1 MICERGD
8 DAMVIKIGSFEL
20 EVSRGSM
27 FLGINLGKRWRYQ
40 TFRTWTA
47 TGLSASDWID
57 RSLKSVAD
65 TKAVEAGR
73 GGF

>member
-1 MICERGD
+1 MFIR
-8 DAMVIKIGSFEL
+8 IGSFEL

-40 TFRTWTA
+40 TFRSWTA
-47 TGLSASDWID
+47 SGLSASDWID
-57 RSLKSVAD
+57 RSLRSVVD

-73 GGF
+73 EGF

>member
-1 MICERGD
+1 ML
-8 DAMVIKIGSFEL
+8 IKIGGFEM
-20 EVSRGSM
+20 EVSRGGM

-57 RSLKSVAD
+57 RTPNSVAD
-65 TKAVEAGR
+65 SKAVEAGR
-73 GGF
+73 RGF

>member
-1 MICERGD
+1 ML
-8 DAMVIKIGSFEL
+8 IKIGGFEL

-57 RSLKSVAD
+57 RTSNGA
-65 TKAVEAGR
+65 AGANAGR
-73 GGF
+73 LG

>member
-1 MICERGD
+1 ML
-8 DAMVIKIGSFEL
+8 IKIGGFEL
-20 EVSRGSM
+20 EVSRGSV

-40 TFRTWTA
+40 TFRTRTA

-57 RSLKSVAD
+57 RTGVAD

-73 GGF
+73 RSF

>member
-1 MICERGD
+1 ML
-8 DAMVIKIGSFEL
+8 IKIGGFEL
-20 EVSRGSM
+20 EVSHDSM

-57 RSLKSVAD
+57 RSLNS
-65 TKAVEAGR
+65 EAIEVDCR
-73 GGF
+73 GL